1 MPDAGPREA
10 AAEVTVTATPGTAT
24 APGRISRAWGILGF
38 IVTVVVLFLAYWH
51 LSRNQQVESDGASNA
66 LQAWDMLHG
75 NLLLR
80 GWTVTDVS
88 FYTTELPEWMLV
100 EAVKGLNA
108 DVLHAAAALTYALM
122 VPLAALLAKGRA
134 TGREA
139 AVRMLIAAGIL
150 IAPQPGAGVFI
161 VLFQPDHMGT
171 QVPMLLTWLVLDRA
185 PRRWYTPVAVG
196 VLLAWIGVA
205 DQIVLLVGVI
215 PLVVVCAVRILL
227 AWRGAGL
234 GWRGAGVTWQAR
246 LRAAWFELALAVA
259 AIASYLVTDLA
270 VHVIHALGGY
280 SVLPV
285 SNQLGTL
292 GTLPDRFRVAADG
305 VLGLYGASF
314 QGGPHGIP
322 LLFALLHLAG
332 LALAVA
338 GLVLALRRLFKGQ
351 DMIAEVLAVAI
362 CVNVIAYLVSVRT
375 VGYWSAREIAG
386 VLPAG
391 AVLAGRMV
399 GPGLVSPLK
408 RRGQAISRVLSPL
421 LAVVLAGY
429 LAAAGYGAA
438 RPPVPGVGQDLAG
451 WLGGHGLHDGLAG
464 YGLAN
469 ATTMAGGNNI
479 KVRPIVLAPD
489 ARLIPGPY
497 EYDISWYDAKQQ
509 DASFVVVLAHPA
521 ALDPMTRQQVV
532 AAFGAPAHQYAYSRY
547 LILTW
552 NKNLLTELGPACP
565 ALGAHLLG
573 ASGQLA
579 RDACGGQ

>member
-1 MPDAGPREA
+1 M
-10 AAEVTVTATPGTAT
+10 
-24 APGRISRAWGILGF
+24 WGIAAFVL
-38 IVTVVVLFLAYWH
+38 TVVVLFLAYLH

-88 FYTTELPEWMLV
+88 FYTTELPEYMLV
-100 EAVKGLNA
+100 EAVRGLSA

-134 TGREA
+134 TGREG

-150 IAPQPGAGVFI
+150 VAPQPGAGVFI
-161 VLFQPDHMGT
+161 VLFQPDHVGT
-171 QVPMLLTWLVLDRA
+171 QVPMLVTWLVLDRA

-205 DQIVLLVGVI
+205 DAIVLLIGVI
-215 PLVVVCAVRILL
+215 PLVLVCGVRVLM
-227 AWRGAGL
+227 AWHGQRRTGEKPWG
-234 GWRGAGVTWQAR
+234 AR
-246 LRAAWFELALAVA
+246 LRMVWFELALAAA
-259 AIASYLVTDLA
+259 AIVSYLVANLA
-270 VHVIHALGGY
+270 VDVIHALGGY

-285 SNQLGTL
+285 SNRLGTL
-292 GTLPDRFRVAADG
+292 GTLSGRFRVAGDG

-314 QGGPHGIP
+314 QGSPHGIA
-322 LLFALLHLAG
+322 LAFALLHLAG

-338 GLVLALRRLFKGQ
+338 GLVLALRRFFSGQ
-351 DMIAEVLAVAI
+351 DLICSVLAVAI
-362 CVNVIAYLVSVRT
+362 CVNMVAYLLSVRT
-375 VGYWSAREIAG
+375 IGYWSAREIAG

-391 AVLAGRMV
+391 AVLAGRLV
-399 GPGLVSPLK
+399 GPALLHDAG
-408 RRGQAISRVLSPL
+408 RRGRAISRVLGPA

-429 LAAAGYGAA
+429 LAALGYGAT
-438 RPPVPGVGQDLAG
+438 RPSVPAV
-451 WLGGHGLHDGLAG
+451 GHGLQAWLGDHGLRYGLAG

-469 ATTMAGGNNI
+469 VTTLASGNSVN
-479 KVRPIVLAPD
+479 VRPIAVTPD

-497 EYDISWYDAKQQ
+497 EYDLTWYDPAHH
-509 DASFVVVLAHPA
+509 DASFVVLLATPA

-532 AAFGAPAHQYAYSRY
+532 RAFGPPAHQYSYSHY

-552 NKNLLTELGPACP
+552 GKNLLSELGPPCP
-565 ALGAHLLG
+565 ALGAQLLG

-579 RDACGGQ
+579 RGACGSP